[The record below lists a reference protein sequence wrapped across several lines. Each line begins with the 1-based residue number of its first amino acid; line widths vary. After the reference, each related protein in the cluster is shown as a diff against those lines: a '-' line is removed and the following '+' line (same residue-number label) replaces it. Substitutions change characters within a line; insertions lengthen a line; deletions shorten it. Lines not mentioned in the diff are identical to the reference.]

1 MKINKSILGIIFTL
15 LLQLLGTVCFVW
27 RYERILLKGEEVRL
41 KCMPYD
47 PYDPLKGRY
56 LMVTVMEDCTNILF
70 DAETPTVMQNRKK
83 DYYAKLEKTTN
94 GLYRVAAVA
103 NKVLDDGLWVKRDNI
118 STRYILR
125 YADKLKDESGE
136 EFYEPQKKLGKMATV
151 SFPNKLFV
159 NEKMA
164 PKAEQLLS
172 SRSKDAVAV
181 YRLLDQK
188 IILTDIEIE
197 GVSILRRVREL

>member
-56 LMVTVMEDCTNILF
+56 LMVTV
-70 DAETPTVMQNRKK
+70 
-83 DYYAKLEKTTN
+83 
-94 GLYRVAAVA
+94 
-103 NKVLDDGLWVKRDNI
+103 
-118 STRYILR
+118 
-125 YADKLKDESGE
+125 
-136 EFYEPQKKLGKMATV
+136 
-151 SFPNKLFV
+151 
-159 NEKMA
+159 
-164 PKAEQLLS
+164 KAEQLLS